1 MAILKTKPAD
11 LKAVLN
17 ELLFFCLCWRTLAPV
32 AGFKGT
38 EGEDPVRAKQRGCG
52 GKASVDLKACRGGE
66 KPFSQTGNRLYLS
79 APACFTS
86 LCLDEDSAQAQ
97 ALERC

>member
-17 ELLFFCLCWRTLAPV
+17 ELLSFACVGARWPLSRALRERRE
-32 AGFKGT
+32 K
-38 EGEDPVRAKQRGCG
+38 EPVRAKQRGCG
-52 GKASVDLKACRGGE
+52 GKAGVDLKACRGEE
-66 KPFSQTGNRLYLS
+66 KPFSQTGNQLYLA